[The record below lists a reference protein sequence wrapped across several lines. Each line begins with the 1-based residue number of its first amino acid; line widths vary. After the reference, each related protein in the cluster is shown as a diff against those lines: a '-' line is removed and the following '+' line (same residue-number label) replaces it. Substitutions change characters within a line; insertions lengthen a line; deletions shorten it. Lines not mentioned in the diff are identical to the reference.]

1 MKSHPSIGTNPS
13 QSNGQEDT
21 LQAISTESTDY
32 KKTCFAL
39 FLLGFSSFSLIY
51 CVQPLL
57 PNFSTSFHILPHLSA
72 LALSLTT
79 GFLSISIVLSSAF
92 SQALGS
98 KKRLMFGSLLLASI
112 LNIICAISP
121 NWHVLVI
128 ARSIEG
134 FVLGGVPAVAMAW
147 VAEEIHPKNLT
158 KVMGLY
164 IAGTAFGGMMGR
176 VGMGV
181 LTEFLSWRFSMA
193 ILGVICLCCAFGFAR
208 QLPTAKTVISEQN
221 INVKFHCTAWLN
233 HLRDVNILKIYAIGF
248 FLTSVFV
255 SLFNY
260 MTFRLF
266 DAPYHLTQTQIS
278 LIFLSYSFGIISS
291 SIASNIADRIGKK
304 KVLISGFLC
313 MLLGVFLT
321 LSTSLFLI
329 IIGIACVTTGFFVA
343 HSIASSNVGELAKS
357 NKGHATSLYLLFYY
371 LGSSII
377 GTYGGSIWQ
386 NHGWNGVVIL
396 NVSLILIALMIIF
409 SINSQQTSKR
419 SI

>member
-1 MKSHPSIGTNPS
+1 MKSNPLIDTNPS
-13 QSNGQEDT
+13 WSTDREDT
-21 LQAISTESTDY
+21 LQTIRKGSSDY
-32 KKTCFAL
+32 KKSCFAL

-98 KKRLMFGSLLLASI
+98 KKWLMFSSLLLASI
-112 LNIICAISP
+112 LNIICSILPS
-121 NWHVLVI
+121 WYVLVI
-128 ARSIEG
+128 ARCIEG

-181 LTEFLSWRFSMA
+181 LTEFLSWRISMA
-193 ILGVICLCCAFGFAR
+193 ILGVMCLCCAFGFIKL
-208 QLPTAKTVISEQN
+208 LPTTKKVISKHN
-221 INVKFHCTAWLN
+221 LNLNFHLIAWLN

-266 DAPYHLTQTQIS
+266 DEPYHLTQTQIS
-278 LIFLSYSFGIISS
+278 FIFLSYSFGIISS

-304 KVLISGFLC
+304 KVLILGFLC
-313 MLLGVFLT
+313 MLVGVILT

-343 HSIASSNVGELAKS
+343 HSIASSNVGELATS

-371 LGSSII
+371 LGSSIM
-377 GTYGGSIWQ
+377 GTYSGSIWQ
-386 NHGWNGVVIL
+386 SHGWNGVVIL
-396 NVSLILIALMIIF
+396 NVSLILIALLIIV
-409 SINSQQTSKR
+409 SINSQQTSHKR
-419 SI
+419 I